1 MLKQIR
7 TILAATMTS
16 LVMILPAQAQD
27 TPDPDQVLATVNGTP
42 ITLGHVI
49 ALRADLPAQYD
60 QFPPNLLFRG
70 ILDQLIQHELLMQS
84 MEGDPSR
91 ASRISIENER
101 RAILAGEVMRG
112 VIAQDPA
119 AEDMQA
125 LYDEKYPAGIEES
138 EYRAAHILVEE
149 EALAQSLV
157 EELESGAAF
166 AALAKEHSIGP
177 SAAVGGDLG
186 WFGAGDMVEPFFNAV
201 AALETGQV
209 SDPVQTE
216 FGWHV
221 IKLDETRNKQR
232 PEFEAVR
239 QEIEEELRGQAL
251 DAHIAGLQAEA
262 DIQRES
268 TEGLD
273 PAVITNTDLLGE

>member
-1 MLKQIR
+1 MPHPIR
-7 TILAATMTS
+7 TILAAS
-16 LVMILPAQAQD
+16 LTTVLLAWPAYAED
-27 TPDPDQVLATVNGTP
+27 GPDPDQVLATVNGTQ

-84 MEGDPSR
+84 LEGDPSR
-91 ASRISIENER
+91 ESRISIENER

-112 VIAQDPA
+112 IIAQDPA
-119 AEDMQA
+119 PEDVQA
-125 LYDEKYPAGIEES
+125 VYEEKYPAGVEEK

-149 EALAQSLV
+149 ETLAQSLV
-157 EELESGAAF
+157 EELNGGAQF
-166 AALAKEHSIGP
+166 AALAKQHSIGP
-177 SAAVGGDLG
+177 SSAVGGDLG

-201 AALETGQV
+201 TALETGQV
-209 SDPVQTE
+209 SAPVQTE

-221 IKLDETRNKQR
+221 ILLNETRNKQH
-232 PEFEAVR
+232 PELDAVR

-251 DAHIAGLQAEA
+251 DAHIAKLQAGA
-262 DIQRES
+262 DIQRED
-268 TEGLD
+268 TDGFD
-273 PAVITNTDLLGE
+273 PSVITNTDLLGD